1 MLSLGSGRLCFV
13 KEYSWY
19 QINLLAKSEEGRVAV
34 CYRELKRGGIRWGKK
49 GGKRETG
56 GT

>member
-1 MLSLGSGRLCFV
+1 MLSLGSGRLFV

-34 CYRELKRGGIRWGKK
+34 CYRELKRGGIRWGRK